1 LTSERPVARAS
12 LLARLAVDV
21 TPLRTSPGYR
31 RLWTGQAIAYM
42 AWRMMLVLVPVQV
55 YRETGSTLA
64 VGLLALTQFAP
75 LVVLTVVGGALADT
89 HDRRKLL
96 LLSNGGIAVATAA
109 FVAVSI
115 PSRTSVALLFVL
127 GFLAWSSFSL
137 GSGAVRS
144 LTPRLV
150 PLDQLPAAAALGGL
164 YNNLGL
170 IVGPA
175 IAGVLVDTIG
185 LAATYGV
192 SLAGMLVATATVWRL
207 PSVPPSEDAP
217 RLTFGAIVDGF
228 RYVAM
233 QRVVLGFFLIDTLAM
248 IFGMPM
254 SLFPALAQHVFSD
267 PASVGYLFA
276 APAAGAFLI
285 SLFSG
290 WASRVRRQG
299 VAIVLSASG
308 WGVAIAAF
316 GLTRTLWA
324 GLLLLGLAGAAD
336 QVSAIFRSTIVLTV
350 TPDHMRGRLG
360 GIEFAQVAST
370 PSLGNLEAGVVASLT
385 SLRFS
390 IMSGGIACVLG
401 TLAVAAC
408 FPVLLRYDST
418 RPREAA

>member
-1 LTSERPVARAS
+1 MKSEGQVARAS

-21 TPLRTSPGYR
+21 TPLRTSPGFR
-31 RLWTGQAIAYM
+31 RLWAGQAVAYV

-96 LLSNGGIAVATAA
+96 LLSNSGIVVVTAA

-115 PSRTSVALLFVL
+115 PHRTSIPLLFVL

-175 IAGVLVDTIG
+175 IAGVLVGAIG

-192 SLAGMLVATATVWRL
+192 SLAGMLVATATVWKL
-207 PSVPPSEDAP
+207 PRVPPAEDAP

-248 IFGMPM
+248 VFGMPM

-316 GLTRTLWA
+316 GLTRTLWV

-408 FPVLLRYDST
+408 FPVLLRYDSR
-418 RPREAA
+418 RPSEAT

>member
-1 LTSERPVARAS
+1 LTPARPVDRAS

-21 TPLRTSPGYR
+21 TPLRSSPGFR
-31 RLWTGQAIAYM
+31 RLWASQAIAYV

-55 YRETGSTLA
+55 YRLTSSTLA
-64 VGLLALTQFAP
+64 VGLLGLTQFVP
-75 LVVLTVVGGALADT
+75 LAVLTIVGGALADT
-89 HDRRKLL
+89 RDRRTV
-96 LLSNGGIAVATAA
+96 LLSSNAGIAIATAA

-115 PSRTSVALLFVL
+115 PHRASVAALFVL

-150 PLDQLPAAAALGGL
+150 SLEQLPAAAALNGL

-170 IVGPA
+170 VAGPA
-175 IAGVLVDTIG
+175 LAGILIGAIG

-192 SLAGMLVATATVWRL
+192 SLAGMLVATATVRGV
-207 PSVPPSEDAP
+207 PRVPPEEGAP
-217 RLTFGAIVDGF
+217 RLTLGAIADGF
-228 RYVAM
+228 RYLAT
-233 QRVVLGFFLIDTLAM
+233 QHVVLGFFLIDTFAM
-248 IFGMPM
+248 LLGMPS
-254 SLFPALAQHVFSD
+254 SLFPALAQHVFRH

-276 APAAGAFLI
+276 APAVGAFLV

-299 VAIVLSASG
+299 LAIVVSASG

-316 GLTRTLWA
+316 GLTRALWLA
-324 GLLLLGLAGAAD
+324 LLLLALAGAAD

-350 TPDHMRGRLG
+350 TPDHMRGRVG

-390 IMSGGIACVLG
+390 IVSGGIGCVLG
-401 TLAVAAC
+401 TLLVATF
-408 FPVLLRYDST
+408 FPVLLRYDAA
-418 RPREAA
+418 RPREAH